1 MNCGGQGRWHR
12 ASAIGALLLVLGLG
26 ALVALRQPV
35 AATLT
40 LAEARRL
47 WLAQAPPRY
56 TLTITQQTAAGA
68 CEQEFQIDGT
78 TAVAVH
84 DDCRQPVRWTVPR
97 LFNWIAEL
105 ERERTRCYPDPTM
118 CACRG
123 TIATSVRYDAEQGY
137 PRAIVYEWRKRP
149 NLTSLAYYRSLFD
162 RSFPGCNRDGTGG
175 AVVYAIGLAA
185 QP

>member
-1 MNCGGQGRWHR
+1 MSRGGQGRWRR
-12 ASAIGALLLVLGLG
+12 ASVIGALALLLGLG
-26 ALVALRQPV
+26 ALLALRQPAT
-35 AATLT
+35 AAPT

-56 TLTITQQTAAGA
+56 KLTITQQTAGGA
-68 CEQEFQIDGT
+68 CDQEFLIDGT
-78 TAVAVH
+78 TAVALH
-84 DDCRQPVRWTVPR
+84 DDCRQPVTWTVPR
-97 LFNWIAEL
+97 LFSWIAEL

-123 TIATSVRYDAEQGY
+123 TIATSVDYDAEQGY

-175 AVVYAIGLAA
+175 AVIYAIALAA
-185 QP
+185 EP